1 MIWPVNKINL
11 LIGYTRVQGNFTQFF
26 CRSPLRKKHRALFTH
41 ERKYSSE
48 QICFSRTRVLHRVRG
63 LNIISIEHV
72 AFRTRGLREGLSVE
86 DMLFTCAALTL
97 SKINVHMQLIISWN
111 ARRGLRL
118 VNKIKIYDNFL
129 FNSLAIRSAF
139 CPKHGQNFSWF

>member
-26 CRSPLRKKHRALFTH
+26 VDHPSVKSTALYLRMKGSTLPNK
-41 ERKYSSE
+41 
-48 QICFSRTRVLHRVRG
+48 CFSRTRVLHRVRG

-118 VNKIKIYDNFL
+118 INKIKIYDNFL
-129 FNSLAIRSAF
+129 FNSLAIRLAF
-139 CPKHGQNFSWF
+139 CPKHAQNFSWF